1 MAELNEFAN
10 NLERE
15 LTCSICAEIFTNP
28 KTLKCLHSFCLK
40 CISDWNASCRRE
52 RRPLTCPLCK
62 SIEGLE
68 GNDVSSLPSSFHL
81 QPQLQL
87 LHDMRISADS
97 REQQE
102 LPDCVSCKTQMKLV
116 AFCPQCQGLICA
128 SCVKLHQTIT
138 GLKDNHQAT
147 KFSDFKKENINS
159 YVKNRMHCQKRYH
172 DNNKLDFYCTT
183 CKERICCVCNG
194 TEHKLHHTV
203 TVEEAAEEVKMFI
216 IRDMDRVNEVKENYE
231 KELKTSKQ
239 NMTRIEQETNA
250 AIKEVTD
257 EVEKHIK
264 VLREHKAAVIET
276 LQTKLQQQKTQND
289 EEQREIRDGI
299 ERLSEFNLRGQTLLD
314 ENVAHFIVK
323 SQHDLS
329 QRCETL
335 REKPSVLNSKS
346 IKRNAS
352 VRYTHNQQVTQALQN
367 IGTIVESVTDPS
379 CCSIESLNDIRCGFV
394 NRFEVVT
401 RNSQKEPCVTC
412 QGSIDV
418 QIQDGDGINVEKEV
432 SQSDTGKYTV
442 TYRAEKPCDYTIH
455 VRIGGQK
462 INNSPQTV
470 KTSDV
475 RDELKPVKTFG
486 EKLSRIGQLNRPLS
500 LAVSDRGEVAI
511 ADYGNHRIVIFS
523 VDGECLRRFGD
534 KGTGGGQLT
543 DPIGVVF
550 NKDRLLVTDNND
562 GNGRL
567 QEFDLNG
574 TYCRTIYKQQG
585 VRLFGM
591 CSAHENIAVCYEI
604 QNRRQSGINVF
615 NKQSGE
621 LMQEIPVNYNVPFY
635 ITYGNGKY
643 FLSNIIKH
651 HIGVYDNNGGFL
663 YKFGNFGNG
672 DGQFNDPRGLAAIS
686 DVILVC
692 DARNDRVQM
701 LNQDGQFIRS
711 FGVSG
716 SGLVQM
722 NFPVDI
728 TVAPDGRVFVLEW
741 GNSRVHVWR

>member
-1 MAELNEFAN
+1 MAELNVFAN

-15 LTCSICAEIFTNP
+15 LTCSICDEIFTNP

-62 SIEGLE
+62 SIERLE

-87 LHDMRISADS
+87 LRDMRISAES

-102 LPDCVSCKTQMKLV
+102 LPDC
-116 AFCPQCQGLICA
+116 
-128 SCVKLHQTIT
+128 
-138 GLKDNHQAT
+138 
-147 KFSDFKKENINS
+147 
-159 YVKNRMHCQKRYH
+159 YVKNPMHCKKRYH

-183 CKERICCVCNG
+183 CKECICLKCNA
-194 TEHKLHHTV
+194 TEHKLHRTV
-203 TVEEAAEEVKMFI
+203 TVEEAAEEVKVLIM
-216 IRDMDRVNEVKENYE
+216 RDMDRVQKVKENYE
-231 KELKTSKQ
+231 KELELSKQ
-239 NMTRIEQETNA
+239 NMRRIEQETNA
-250 AIKEVTD
+250 AIKEVSD

-264 VLREHKAAVIET
+264 VLREHKAAAIET
-276 LQTKLQQQKTQND
+276 LQTKLQQQKTQNN
-289 EEQREIRDGI
+289 EEQREICDGI

-329 QRCETL
+329 QRFETL

-352 VRYTHNQQVTQALQN
+352 VRYTDNPQVTQALQD
-367 IGTIVESVTDPS
+367 IGKVVESVTDPS

-401 RNSQKEPCVTC
+401 RNSQKQPHITC

-418 QIQDGDGINVEKEV
+418 QIQDADGTNVEKEV

-462 INNSPQTV
+462 INNLPQTA
-470 KTSDV
+470 KTRDV
-475 RDELKPVKTFG
+475 RDEFKYVKTFG
-486 EKLSRIGQLNRPLS
+486 EKGSGRGQLNSPES

-511 ADYGNHRIVIFS
+511 ADFGNHRIVIFS
-523 VDGECLRRFGD
+523 VDGEYLRHFGD
-534 KGTGGGQLT
+534 EGSGEGQLT
-543 DPIGVVF
+543 NPLGVVF

-574 TYCRTIYKQQG
+574 TYCRTIYKQRG
-585 VRLFGM
+585 VQLFGM
-591 CSAHENIAVCYEI
+591 CSAHESIAVCYKI
-604 QNRRQSGINVF
+604 QNRRQSGIKVF

-621 LMQEIPVNYNVPFY
+621 LMQEIPSVNNNDVPFY

-643 FLSNIIKH
+643 FVSNTNRHSISA
-651 HIGVYDNNGGFL
+651 YDNSGGFL
-663 YKFGNFGNG
+663 YTFGEKGNG
-672 DGQFNDPRGLAAIS
+672 DGQFNLPHDLAVIS

-692 DARNDRVQM
+692 DTDNHRVQM

-711 FGVSG
+711 FGVR
-716 SGLVQM
+716 GLGLGRM
-722 NFPVDI
+722 GIPVDI
-728 TVAPDGRVFVLEW
+728 TATTDGRVFVLEW
-741 GNSRVHVWR
+741 RNSCVHVLR